1 LSLITLGTLIKA
13 NFISTFD
20 IFKLSIGPSSSHTMG
35 PMLAGIEFLTLIKDA
50 SAIGQRIVVH
60 LYGSLALT
68 GRGHQ
73 TDRAIVFGL
82 AGLHPSTLDQ
92 HQLTRLTKLF
102 ETLEPIVFP
111 TLPHIE
117 FFPHR
122 DILFHKHEWLPEHPN
137 GLRFELQSKQEVL
150 VSETYFSVGGGFI
163 QTKREMNA
171 VVSTKSNSAVPFT
184 FGNATELLKLTQ
196 DHSLTIAQIISMNE
210 QSLRPADLISQQ
222 LETLTSAMNNCV
234 NRGLTATEIL
244 PGSLKLGRRA
254 SPIYKTLSN
263 PDKKKSVEASDWLC
277 VYALAVNEENAA
289 GHQVVTAPTNGAAG
303 VVPAVLM
310 YLMDHLGYQSLES
323 REQFFFTAGAFGSIL
338 KRNASISGAEA
349 GCQAEIG
356 GAAAMAAAGLC
367 AVLGGTPEQIENAA
381 EIALE
386 HHLGLTCDPVHGLVQ
401 IPCIERNAFGA
412 TKAYLAAKLALHGD
426 GIHRVSFDQCVESL
440 KQIGDDMSTKYKETS
455 LGGLAVNVT
464 SC

>member
-1 LSLITLGTLIKA
+1 MSAK
-13 NFISTFD
+13 FISTFD

-35 PMLAGIEFLTLIKDA
+35 PMLAALEFMTLIQE
-50 SAIGQRIVVH
+50 SAALGQRIVVH

-73 TDRAIVFGL
+73 TDRAIAFGL
-82 AGLHPSTLDQ
+82 AGLHPSSLE
-92 HQLTRLTKLF
+92 HEQLAKLKRDF
-102 ETLEPIVFP
+102 ETSENVVLPAA
-111 TLPHIE
+111 PHIH
-117 FFPHR
+117 FLPGR
-122 DILFHKHEWLPEHPN
+122 DILFHKDQWLPGHPN
-137 GLRFELQSKQEVL
+137 GLKFELQSETETL
-150 VSETYFSVGGGFI
+150 ISETYFSVGGGFI
-163 QTKREMNA
+163 QTMEELNTVAA
-171 VVSTKSNSAVPFT
+171 VDTAPVVPFP
-184 FGNATELLKLTQ
+184 FNNATELLRLTHEQ
-196 DHSLTIAQIISMNE
+196 SLTIAQIIAHNE
-210 QSLRPADLISQQ
+210 LSLRSADDVSHG
-222 LETLTSAMNNCV
+222 LEVLTNAMHRCV
-234 NRGLTATEIL
+234 ERGLNATGVL
-244 PGSLKLGRRA
+244 PGSLTLSRRA
-254 SPIYKTLSN
+254 ASMYATFSSSN
-263 PDKKKSVEASDWLC
+263 STRPVEASDWLS
-277 VYALAVNEENAA
+277 VFALAVNEENAA

-303 VVPAVLM
+303 VVPAILK
-310 YLMDHLGYQSLES
+310 YLTDHLGYQSSES
-323 REQFFFTAGAFGSIL
+323 REVFFFTSGAFGSIL

-412 TKAYLAAKLALHGD
+412 TKAYLAARMALYGD
-426 GIHRVSFDQCVESL
+426 GQHRVSFDQCVESL
-440 KQIGDDMSTKYKETS
+440 KQIGADMSLKYKETS

>member
-1 LSLITLGTLIKA
+1 MSAKFT
-13 NFISTFD
+13 STFD

-35 PMLAGIEFLTLIKDA
+35 PMLAAREFMTLIER
-50 SAIGQRIVVH
+50 SAVRGQRIVAH

-82 AGLHPSTLDQ
+82 AGLHPSSLE
-92 HQLTRLTKLF
+92 HAQLTRLTAAF
-102 ETLEPIVFP
+102 ETSESVELPAV
-111 TLPHIE
+111 PHIQ
-117 FFPHR
+117 FLPGR
-122 DILFHKHEWLPEHPN
+122 DILFHKNEWLTEHPN
-137 GLRFELQSKQEVL
+137 GLKFELLNGDETL
-150 VSETYFSVGGGFI
+150 ISETYFSIGGGFV
-163 QTKREMNA
+163 QTKEELSA
-171 VVSTKSNSAVPFT
+171 VVSETTDRAVPFP
-184 FGNATELLKLTQ
+184 FSNATELLGLTNE
-196 DHSLTIAQIISMNE
+196 HALTIAEIISRNE
-210 QSLRPADLISQQ
+210 LSLRSADDVADS
-222 LETLTSAMNNCV
+222 LEILVSAMRRCV
-234 NRGLTATEIL
+234 ERGLSTTDVL
-244 PGSLKLGRRA
+244 PGSLMLSRRA
-254 SPIYKTLSN
+254 APMYEKLTGLSN
-263 PDKKKSVEASDWLC
+263 KQPVEVSDWLS

-289 GHQVVTAPTNGAAG
+289 GHQVVTSPTNGAAG
-303 VVPAVLM
+303 VVPAILM
-310 YLMDHLGYQSLES
+310 YLTDHLGYQNPES
-323 REQFFFTAGAFGSIL
+323 REVFFFTAGAFGAIL

-412 TKAYLAAKLALHGD
+412 TKAYLAVKMALYGN
-426 GIHRVSFDQCVESL
+426 GQHRVSFDQCVESL
-440 KQIGDDMSTKYKETS
+440 KQIGADMSSKYKETS

>member
-1 LSLITLGTLIKA
+1 
-13 NFISTFD
+13 
-20 IFKLSIGPSSSHTMG
+20 MG
-35 PMLAGIEFLTLIKDA
+35 PMLAARAFVKLTEGV
-50 SAIGQRIVVH
+50 SALGHRIVVH

-82 AGLHPSTLDQ
+82 AGLDPSSLE
-92 HQLTRLTKLF
+92 HEQLTRLTEQFKTSESLVLPAF
-102 ETLEPIVFP
+102 PHVQFVPARDIVF
-111 TLPHIE
+111 
-117 FFPHR
+117 
-122 DILFHKHEWLPEHPN
+122 HKNGWLEEHPN
-137 GLRFELQSKQEVL
+137 GLTFELKSGDEAL
-150 VSETYFSVGGGFI
+150 IRETYFSVGGGFV
-163 QTKREMNA
+163 QTRQELNA
-171 VVSTKSNSAVPFT
+171 VFVEEMSSVVPFP
-184 FGNATELLKLTQ
+184 FSNATELLALTQ
-196 DHSLTIAQIISMNE
+196 ECALSIAEIISCNE
-210 QSLRPADLISQQ
+210 RSLRSPDVVAQG
-222 LETLTSAMNNCV
+222 LEVLTSAMRGCV
-234 NRGLTATEIL
+234 ERGLTATEVL
-244 PGSLKLGRRA
+244 PGSLTLARRA
-254 SPIYKTLSN
+254 ASMYQTFSS
-263 PDKKKSVEASDWLC
+263 PDKKQRVEVSDWLS
-277 VYALAVNEENAA
+277 VFALAVNEENAA

-303 VVPAVLM
+303 VVPAILM
-310 YLMDHLGYQSLES
+310 YLTDHLGYQSLES
-323 REQFFFTAGAFGSIL
+323 REAFFFTAGAFGSIL

-412 TKAYLAAKLALHGD
+412 TKAYLAARMALYGN
-426 GIHRVSFDQCVESL
+426 GQHRVSFDQCVESL
-440 KQIGDDMSTKYKETS
+440 KQIGADMSSKYKETS

>member
-1 LSLITLGTLIKA
+1 MSHKTRTALK
-13 NFISTFD
+13 FISTFD

-35 PMLAGIEFLTLIKDA
+35 PMLASREFMKLIDGV
-50 SAIGQRIVVH
+50 SGLGQRIVVH

-82 AGLHPSTLDQ
+82 AGLHPSFLE
-92 HQLTRLTKLF
+92 HEQLIGLTENFKTSESVEL
-102 ETLEPIVFP
+102 PAV
-111 TLPHIE
+111 PHIQ
-117 FFPHR
+117 FLPGR
-122 DILFHKHEWLPEHPN
+122 DILFHKNECLAEHPN
-137 GLRFELQSKQEVL
+137 GLKFELQSGEETL
-150 VSETYFSVGGGFI
+150 ISETYFSIGGGFI
-163 QTKREMNA
+163 QTKKDLNTE
-171 VVSTKSNSAVPFT
+171 VLEQTGPVVPFP
-184 FGNATELLKLTQ
+184 FSNATELLALT
-196 DHSLTIAQIISMNE
+196 HECSLTIAQIIFRNE
-210 QSLRPADLISQQ
+210 LSLRSPDAVSQG
-222 LETLTSAMNNCV
+222 LDVLTSAMRRCV
-234 NRGLTATEIL
+234 ERGLTATEVL
-244 PGSLKLGRRA
+244 PGSLTLSRRA
-254 SPIYKTLSN
+254 ASMYQTFSSLDNKQL
-263 PDKKKSVEASDWLC
+263 VEVSDWLS
-277 VYALAVNEENAA
+277 VFALAVNEENAA

-303 VVPAVLM
+303 VVPAILM
-310 YLMDHLGYQSLES
+310 YLTDHLGYKSPES
-323 REQFFFTAGAFGSIL
+323 REVFFFTAGAFGSIL

-412 TKAYLAAKLALHGD
+412 TKAYLAAKMALYGN
-426 GIHRVSFDQCVESL
+426 GQHRVSFDQCVESL
-440 KQIGDDMSTKYKETS
+440 KQIGADMSSKYKETS